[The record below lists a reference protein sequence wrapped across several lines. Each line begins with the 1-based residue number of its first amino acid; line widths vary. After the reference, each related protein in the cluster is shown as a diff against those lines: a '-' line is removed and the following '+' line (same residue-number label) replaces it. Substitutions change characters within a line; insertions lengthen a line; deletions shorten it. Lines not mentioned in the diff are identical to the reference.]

1 MLPISCMSQMVVFL
15 NGWAIFQL
23 GLLKLVNFKIHQINK
38 VKRKRKIKETITKHF
53 NLALVM
59 LALGVSLLAII
70 TGQTGREGVAPSPPP
85 ASRLTEAKPVHP
97 LGPRHGAQRPAP
109 P

>member
-38 VKRKRKIKETITKHF
+38 VKRRRKIKETITKHF

-59 LALGVSLLAII
+59 LALGISLLAII
-70 TGQTGREGVAPSPPP
+70 TGQTGRERVAPSPP
-85 ASRLTEAKPVHP
+85 ASRLNETKPVHP
-97 LGPRHGAQRPAP
+97 LGPGQGAQCPAP